1 MSSVVLYSE
10 EHIAFSKDIIKSSY
24 TLIRMPLD
32 AWMCELGLVVP
43 LSTSSY
49 GAVRTFDGKVTGIKD
64 QHIHTIGLLVRLDG
78 SICNFAFDSMLGFI
92 DKEKYRYT
100 YELPTGPGV
109 MWCQSEHDSYE
120 EKAYAALLASE
131 KREDVLKNLDTAD
144 LLMARAIQW
153 YKMDEL
159 TALINTMH
167 KTKYPNHV
175 IYTAKPKEKTDA
187 V

>member
-10 EHIAFSKDIIKSSY
+10 EHIAFSKDVIKSSY

-32 AWMCELGLVVP
+32 AWVCELGLVIP
-43 LSTSSY
+43 LSTSSF

-64 QHIHTIGLLVRLDG
+64 QHIHTIGLLMRLDG
-78 SICNFAFDSMLGFI
+78 SICNFAFDSMLGFV
-92 DKEKYRYT
+92 DKERYRYS

-109 MWCQSEHDSYE
+109 QWCQSEHDSCE

-131 KREDVLKNLDTAD
+131 KREDVLKNLETAD
-144 LLMARAIQW
+144 LLMARQIKW

-159 TALINTMH
+159 TAQINAMH

-175 IYTAKPKEKTDA
+175 IYTAKPKEKTNA